1 MPYGSVLSICSS
13 VEDTKIRGK
22 NRRNWRSDSYSPV
35 CIGIIFG
42 LSCTLFSLL
51 FIALT
56 CCLLLAV
63 LEASRDVIRSRQ
75 LKKLLEIVLAFGNF
89 MNRGQRGNASGF
101 RVASLNKIIDTKS
114 SVNRRTTLLHYL
126 ANLAENKV
134 GLPLS
139 SCQSR

>member
-1 MPYGSVLSICSS
+1 VL
-13 VEDTKIRGK
+13 E
-22 NRRNWRSDSYSPV
+22 
-35 CIGIIFG
+35 
-42 LSCTLFSLL
+42 
-51 FIALT
+51 
-56 CCLLLAV
+56 AV
-63 LEASRDVIRSRQ
+63 LEASRDLIRSRQ

-134 GLPLS
+134 SLLRVIAVLAS
-139 SCQSR
+139 LMCVVFIQQIIRT